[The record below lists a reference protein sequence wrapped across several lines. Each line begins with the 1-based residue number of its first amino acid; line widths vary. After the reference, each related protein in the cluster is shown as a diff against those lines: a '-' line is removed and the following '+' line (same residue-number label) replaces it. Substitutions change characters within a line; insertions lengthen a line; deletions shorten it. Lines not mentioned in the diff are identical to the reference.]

1 MDELPI
7 EFYED
12 LARKWYNEL
21 RGYVMGNTMAWDDL
35 DQFEKVRIITR
46 VMRVHTV
53 MKKTWNSWV

>member
-12 LARKWYNEL
+12 MARKWYNEQ
-21 RGYVMGNTMAWDDL
+21 RGYVMGNTRAWDDL
-35 DQFEKVRIITR
+35 DQLEKVRIITR

>member
-35 DQFEKVRIITR
+35 DQFARG
-46 VMRVHTV
+46 
-53 MKKTWNSWV
+53 